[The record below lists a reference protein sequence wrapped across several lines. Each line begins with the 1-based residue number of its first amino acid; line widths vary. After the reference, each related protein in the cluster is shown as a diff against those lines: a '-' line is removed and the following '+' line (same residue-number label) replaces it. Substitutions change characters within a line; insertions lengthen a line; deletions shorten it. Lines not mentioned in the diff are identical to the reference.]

1 MFKLINSE
9 KIKEIDSVVKMY
21 EHKKTKARVMYIE
34 SEDTNKT
41 FGIGFKTPSFDS
53 TGVQHILEHSVLCG
67 SRKFPLKDP
76 FVELAKGS
84 LNTFLNAMTYP
95 DKTLYPIS
103 SQNDTDF
110 RNLMDV
116 YLDAVF
122 FPNIYKTPYLLMQ
135 EGWRFDLEDI
145 DAPLEYKGVV
155 YNEMKGAFS
164 SPEQLLFTRI
174 DEGLFPNSPY
184 QYESGGMPEDII
196 DLTYENYIAYHKK
209 YYHPS
214 NCYICLYGNIDIKE
228 TLHFIDKEYLSHFD
242 YQEINSQIPMQP
254 AFDKVV
260 EKEYAY
266 SVNEEKG
273 NQLYLSYNF
282 VIGESTDRQLMI
294 SFDILDYILLTT
306 PASPLKKA
314 LIKEGIGEDVFGVFQ
329 THLKQPIFSIVA
341 KNVSADKEQRFYEL
355 VEENLNTLCK
365 KGIPKDLIDGAMQV
379 KEFNLHEGES
389 KGYSK
394 GLIYFIGG
402 LKSWLYGKDP
412 TDQFKY
418 EKIFENLKQSKDNK
432 YFEGLIKKYILDN
445 KHCTKVK
452 LYPEK
457 NLDAKIEKAT
467 EDKLAKIK
475 ASLSKEQLEGYVKR
489 TKDFKIFQETPDS
502 EKDKMT
508 IPILKKEELEIEPMY
523 PNYKVIKK
531 DKVDYIV
538 THTFTNQICY
548 LNWYI
553 NLDDL
558 DDEHLSYIGT
568 LVGVLGKLDTKNYN
582 YENLSSYIDQ
592 HLGGIDFY
600 IKGIANVKQKG
611 KNERNL
617 LIKTKALTKHFS
629 EQLAITKE
637 ILTTTKFDDLERLL
651 EILKEIRSFINMA
664 LASDG
669 HKVAISRLLSHFT
682 PLQEFEEKVKG
693 LDFYHFI
700 EDIIDNWETKKEEF
714 SLKLTETY
722 KLLCNVKRI
731 TIGITID
738 KAEVDSTI
746 EKIAADIKLLPKNA
760 IKSHQKPFKEV
771 PIQEGLVFNGT
782 VNYVAQGYNFKKLGF
797 EYTGSMLMLKTIL
810 SMDYLWNNVRV
821 KNGAYGC
828 FSDFRKSGNMFFVS
842 YRDPNVA
849 KTLDIYKKVV
859 DYIKDINLTERQLV
873 KYLIGTISTL
883 DFPYTP
889 STEGDI
895 AQLYCLSN
903 TTKDDLAKVRGELFD
918 TTNEILRSFAPI
930 LQAILDQNQYCVFG
944 NKTSIEQNKDIFENI
959 INI

>member
-9 KIKEIDSVVKMY
+9 KIKEIASVVKIY

-34 SEDTNKT
+34 NEDTNKT
-41 FGIGFKTPSFDS
+41 FGIGFKTPPFDS

-67 SRKFPLKDP
+67 SRKFPIKDP

-84 LNTFLNAMTYP
+84 LNTYLNAMTYP
-95 DKTLYPIS
+95 DKTLYPVS

-164 SPEQLLFTRI
+164 SPEQFLLRKI
-174 DEGLFPNSPY
+174 EEGLFPNSPY
-184 QYESGGMPEDII
+184 KYESGGIPEDIV
-196 DLTYENYIAYHKK
+196 DLTYENYIEYHKK

-214 NCYICLYGNIDIKE
+214 NCYICLYGNVDIEE
-228 TLHFIDKEYLSHFD
+228 TLSFIDKDYLSHFD
-242 YQEINSQIPMQP
+242 YQEINSKIPMQP
-254 AFDKVV
+254 SFNKMI
-260 EKEYAY
+260 KEEHAY

-282 VIGESTDRQLMI
+282 VVGESIDRKLII

-314 LIKEGIGEDVFGVFQ
+314 IIKEGIGEDVFGVFQ

-341 KNVSADKEQRFYEL
+341 KNVAKDKEQRFYEL
-355 VEENLNTLCK
+355 VEKTLNMLYK
-365 KGIPKDLIDGAMQV
+365 EGIPKDLIDGAMQV
-379 KEFNLHEGES
+379 KEFDLREGES

-394 GLIYFIGG
+394 GLMYFIGS
-402 LKSWLYGKDP
+402 LKSWIYGKAP
-412 TDQFKY
+412 TDQLKY
-418 EKIFENLKQSKDNK
+418 EQIFEELKQSKDQG
-432 YFEGLIKKYILDN
+432 YFEELIKKYILDN

-457 NLDAKIEKAT
+457 DLGAKIEKAT
-467 EDKLAKIK
+467 KDKLAKIK
-475 ASLSKEQLEGYVKR
+475 ASLSKEQLEQYVQQ

-502 EKDKMT
+502 EKDKLT

-531 DKVDYIV
+531 YNMDYIV
-538 THTFTNQICY
+538 TSTFTNQICY
-548 LNWYI
+548 LNWYV

-568 LVGVLGKLDTKNYN
+568 LVGMLGKLDTKNYT
-582 YENLSSYIDQ
+582 YESLSSYIDQ
-592 HLGGIDFY
+592 HLGGIDYY
-600 IKGIANVKQKG
+600 IKGIANVKQPG

-617 LIKTKALTKHFS
+617 LIKTKALTKYLD

-637 ILTTTKFDDLERLL
+637 ILTTTKFDDFERLL
-651 EILKEIRSFINMA
+651 EILKEMRSLMSMA
-664 LASDG
+664 LAYDG

-682 PLQEFEEKVKG
+682 SLQEFEEKVKG

-722 KLLCNVKRI
+722 KLLCNFERL
-731 TIGITID
+731 TIGLTID
-738 KAEVDSTI
+738 ETEVDSTI
-746 EKIAADIKLLPKNA
+746 EKIAKDIKLLPKSK
-760 IKSHQKPFKEV
+760 IKSHQKQLKKTT
-771 PIQEGLVFNGT
+771 IQEGLIFNGT
-782 VNYVAQGYNFKKLGF
+782 VNYVAQGYNFKRLGF

-810 SMDYLWNNVRV
+810 SMDYLWNNIRV

-842 YRDPNVA
+842 YRDPNIA

-859 DYIKDINLTERQLV
+859 NYIKNINLNERQIV
-873 KYLIGTISTL
+873 QYLIGTISTL

-895 AQLYCLSN
+895 AQLYYLSS
-903 TTKDDLAKVRGELFD
+903 TKKEELATVRKELFN
-918 TTNEILRSFAPI
+918 TTNETLRSFAPI
-930 LQAILDQNQYCVFG
+930 LQAILEQNQYCVFG
-944 NKTSIEQNKDIFENI
+944 NKTSIEQNKHLFEKIVNI
-959 INI
+959 